1 MCKEWLPL
9 HAWYHGYMHTSAS
22 LPRRATPPSSSSL
35 ICAAI
40 QKPPTCQTITH
51 TRPKQWSSDVWF
63 ASKEQCALDET
74 YSVEYTWSDKIKPS
88 EPSKGS
94 SYHYTWELSY
104 VNEFNLGPSV
114 APYLA
119 HHHIPPPRAAQPYHA
134 LNQGSRFSFL
144 TGLTGFNAN
153 SFSFSDKGTID
164 PTDVEVS

>member
-1 MCKEWLPL
+1 
-9 HAWYHGYMHTSAS
+9 MHTSAS

-35 ICAAI
+35 TCAAI
-40 QKPPTCQTITH
+40 RKPPTCQTITH

-74 YSVEYTWSDKIKPS
+74 YSVEYTWSDKTKSS

-94 SYHYTWELSY
+94 SYVPLHLGTL
-104 VNEFNLGPSV
+104 VRQFNLGPSV